1 MSILNEEYIYV
12 QRNELLSSILFY
24 LVFIFIVLSIIL
36 MAERYVKVG
45 LSFCLIAF
53 IGIIFGIYFSHKVKT
68 DTKLYEVVLDDNY
81 PISAIYDNYE
91 IIEKRGK
98 IWVLQDKETK

>member
-1 MSILNEEYIYV
+1 MSILNEKYIYV
-12 QRNELLSSILFY
+12 PRNGLLSSLLFY
-24 LVFIFIVLSIIL
+24 LVIVFIILSIIL
-36 MAERYVKVG
+36 IDERYAKVG

-53 IGIIFGIYFSHKVKT
+53 IGIIFGIYFSYEVKT
-68 DTKLYEVVLDDNY
+68 DIKLYEVVLDDNY

>member
-12 QRNELLSSILFY
+12 QRNELLSFILFY
-24 LVFIFIVLSIIL
+24 LVIVFIVLSIIL
-36 MAERYVKVG
+36 TAERYAKVG

-53 IGIIFGIYFSHKVKT
+53 IGIIFGTYFSHEVKT

-81 PISAIYDNYE
+81 PISTIYDNYE